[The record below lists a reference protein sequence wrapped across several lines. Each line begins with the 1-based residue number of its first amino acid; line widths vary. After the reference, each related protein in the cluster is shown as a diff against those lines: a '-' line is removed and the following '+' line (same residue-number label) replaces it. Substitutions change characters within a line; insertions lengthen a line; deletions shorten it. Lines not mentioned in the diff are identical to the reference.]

1 MRFGF
6 TSDQRE
12 LAGAVR
18 EILTAELTAAARA
31 SAADPAESSG
41 RRGPVWK
48 SLSEAGVF
56 GLLVPEAAGGLGMTE
71 LDAVLVLEELG
82 RAAVPGLVA
91 ETAFV
96 AAPFLAGEPAAG
108 QWLDGLAD
116 GAVAASAA
124 EGGAYLPDADVA
136 DALLLVDGDALW
148 MRTSGPDLIR
158 QPTVDPSRPLFSPP
172 TFEGDAVRGPAVSA
186 LRDRAVLATAA
197 QLVGASQHLLEASVA
212 YAKTRKQFGREIGSF
227 QALKHQLADLMLAVE
242 FARPLVHRAAYS
254 LAQGTATASRDVSAA
269 KVNAAQAAEHAAR
282 TAIQVHGAI
291 GYTDELDLQYWLKRV
306 WWLVPAWG
314 DAIAHRNRVAAAVI
328 DAAPQDR
335 EQVARTP

>member
-18 EILTAELTAAARA
+18 EILSSELTPEVRAGGADAA
-31 SAADPAESSG
+31 G

-48 SLSEAGVF
+48 ALSEAGVF
-56 GLLVPEAAGGLGMTE
+56 GLLVPEEHGGLGLSE
-71 LDAVLVLEELG
+71 LDSVLVLEELG
-82 RAAVPGLVA
+82 LAAAPGPIA

-96 AAPFLAGEPAAG
+96 CAPLLVDRPGI
-108 QWLDGLAD
+108 AD
-116 GAVAASAA
+116 GAVAAVAA
-124 EGGAYLPDADVA
+124 ETGGYLPDADVA
-136 DALLLVDGDALW
+136 DVLIVVDGEQARVVDG
-148 MRTSGPDLIR
+148 SGELIR
-158 QPTVDPSRPLFSPP
+158 QPTVDPSRPLFTLP
-172 TFEGDAVRGPAVSA
+172 TGSGETLDGGAS
-186 LRDRAVLATAA
+186 LRDRAVLASAA
-197 QLVGASQHLLEASVA
+197 QLVGASQHLLDAAVE

-254 LAQGTATASRDVSAA
+254 LAEGKPTASRDVSAA
-269 KVNAAQAAEHAAR
+269 KVNAARAGEHAAR

-306 WWLVPAWG
+306 WWLVPSWG
-314 DAIAHRNRVAAAVI
+314 DAIHHRAKVAAAVI
-328 DAAPQDR
+328 DDGTT
-335 EQVARTP
+335 ARTP